1 MISIPK
7 TALIVGVF
15 LAQLSSSAVIQRQDG
30 RHYRPHVLDP
40 ECDDD
45 VATATVAPVTS
56 TFVQLPTGTRVAS
69 DLVPIAATP
78 AATESTE
85 AEVAISR
92 PTTVSQA
99 KQNSAIT
106 ASSAAQPASTHSA
119 GALWQ
124 PAAGSTWQIELS
136 GIVTDTTYVAD
147 VWDLDLFDVPQ
158 TTIDALHAAGKKV
171 ICYFSAGS
179 FENWRSDAADFK
191 ETDKGLA
198 MEGWAGEWWL
208 DTRSANVRSIMAT
221 RIALAKSK
229 NCDAVDPD
237 NVDGFGNANGVGLT
251 EADGADFL
259 NYLADTAHA
268 QGLSI
273 GLKNAAALVDSV
285 LDKMQFH
292 VNEQCI
298 EYDECGLFT
307 PFINAGKPVF
317 HIEYPEVTENAPSVA
332 AEVKSQRC
340 VAANSSGFSTVLK
353 KEKLDAWIDAC

>member
-15 LAQLSSSAVIQRQDG
+15 LAQLSSAAVIQRRDG
-30 RHYRPHVLDP
+30 YHYRPHVLHP
-40 ECDDD
+40 VWDDEA
-45 VATATVAPVTS
+45 ATATTS
-56 TFVQLPTGTRVAS
+56 TTK
-69 DLVPIAATP
+69 
-78 AATESTE
+78 
-85 AEVAISR
+85 VAIPEPKTNSPATQR
-92 PTTVSQA
+92 
-99 KQNSAIT
+99 SAIT
-106 ASSAAQPASTHSA
+106 TSSTAQAASPRSE
-119 GALWQ
+119 GAPWQ

-179 FENWRSDAADFK
+179 FEDWRSDAADFQ

-208 DTRSANVRSIMAT
+208 DTRTANVRSIMAS

-251 EADGADFL
+251 EADGVDFL

-317 HIEYPEVTENAPSVA
+317 HIEYPEVVASAPAVD

-353 KEKLDAWIDAC
+353 KENLDAWIDAC